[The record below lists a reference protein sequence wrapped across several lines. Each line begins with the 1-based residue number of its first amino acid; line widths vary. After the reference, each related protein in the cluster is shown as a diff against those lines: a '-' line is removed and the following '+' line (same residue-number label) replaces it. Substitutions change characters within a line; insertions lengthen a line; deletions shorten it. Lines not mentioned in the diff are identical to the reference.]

1 MPLLLRLCGAVPM
14 CETLEIPL
22 TQPCPIFPF
31 RSPAKL
37 KKYSGGGGGKEAGGV
52 QSEVCE
58 IGGLRLD

>member
-1 MPLLLRLCGAVPM
+1 M

-31 RSPAKL
+31 RSPANK
-37 KKYSGGGGGKEAGGV
+37 KNKYSGGGKKEAGGV

-58 IGGLRLD
+58 IGGLLLD

>member
-1 MPLLLRLCGAVPM
+1 M

-31 RSPAKL
+31 RSPANL
-37 KKYSGGGGGKEAGGV
+37 KKIFRRGGGEKEAGGV

>member
-1 MPLLLRLCGAVPM
+1 M

-31 RSPAKL
+31 RSPANL
-37 KKYSGGGGGKEAGGV
+37 KKIFRRGGEKEAGGV